1 MHRKQILYIDD
12 EENNLTSFKAAM
24 RRDFLVHTARDAKEA
39 ELVLQ
44 SQPDIKVLVVD
55 HGLPQITGLA
65 FLESIRQT
73 FPDPVRIILTGQADV
88 NLMIDAINRVNLFRF
103 ILKPWDSADLKQ
115 SIESA
120 ILMYDSR
127 KEIREQ
133 QKELQRAYEQLN
145 RLVYSASHEMRSPL
159 TSIKGLLDLS
169 ATENNPD
176 TLHSYL
182 RMMRQSAEVLDDF
195 VTNLLYFHQNAS
207 LENTPEPIDLN
218 VLCMEVVDQ
227 LRDAGNEAVE
237 FALKNDV
244 MLPIQGD
251 LRRIRMVLSNLL
263 SNAFKFHRVDIPDP
277 KAECRFS
284 LDQDKLIIEISDNGK
299 GIPSEIL
306 SKLFDMFSRG
316 PDQNTG
322 SGVGLFVVKEITQA
336 LNGRIDVQSEW
347 QKGTVFR
354 VEIPISIGS

>member
-1 MHRKQILYIDD
+1 MQRKQILYIDD

-24 RRDFLVHTARDAKEA
+24 RRDFMVHTARDAKEA
-39 ELVLQ
+39 EGVLQ
-44 SQPDIKVLVVD
+44 SNPDIKVLVVD

-65 FLESIRQT
+65 FLESIRLT

-169 ATENNPD
+169 AIENNPD
-176 TLHSYL
+176 ILHGYL
-182 RMMRQSAEVLDDF
+182 KMIRQSAEVLDDF

-207 LENTPEPIDLN
+207 LENIPEPLDLN
-218 VLCMEVVDQ
+218 ALCTEAVDQ
-227 LRDAGNEAVE
+227 LRNADNEAVA
-237 FALKNDV
+237 FTMKNEV
-244 MLPIQGD
+244 QVQVQGD

-263 SNAFKFHRVDIPDP
+263 SNAFKFHRTDISDP
-277 KAECRFS
+277 EVCCRLS
-284 LDQDKLIIEISDNGK
+284 LDQHKLIIEISDNGK
-299 GIPSEIL
+299 GIPPEVQ

-316 PDQNTG
+316 PGQNTG
-322 SGVGLFVVKEITQA
+322 SGIGLFVVKEITQA
-336 LNGRIDVQSEW
+336 LNGRIEVKSEL
-347 QKGTVFR
+347 QKGTIFR
-354 VEIPISIGS
+354 VEIPVSLGS